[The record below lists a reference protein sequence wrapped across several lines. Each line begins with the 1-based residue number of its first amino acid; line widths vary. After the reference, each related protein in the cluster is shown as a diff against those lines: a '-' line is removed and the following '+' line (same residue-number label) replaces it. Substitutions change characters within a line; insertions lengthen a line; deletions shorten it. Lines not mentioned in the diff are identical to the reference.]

1 MQLTSAG
8 VDTPIKPCHANLY
21 HGDGEKDDYVM
32 LTMVTKWENWI
43 TSIMMEKPEH
53 PWPSKPPGLAPLLSQ
68 KPPEN
73 CCMCIF
79 LHFFECF
86 YNISMALL
94 VCIAAGNIHCHD
106 WSQMCRFLLN
116 LLRCKGILHELPDGL
131 PEHVLNRDEGALL
144 SIPET
149 FRFTCS
155 GVKME
160 RVPTSSILL
169 LCTFDGRKT
178 CSEPS
183 WRKFGFKIE
192 FAGVGRESLK

>member
-53 PWPSKPPGLAPLLSQ
+53 PWPSKLPWLAPLLSQ

-79 LHFFECF
+79 LPFIVCF
-86 YNISMALL
+86 LQHLNGPACLYCCRQYSLSRL
-94 VCIAAGNIHCHD
+94 VAD
-106 WSQMCRFLLN
+106 VQ
-116 LLRCKGILHELPDGL
+116 
-131 PEHVLNRDEGALL
+131 V
-144 SIPET
+144 SI
-149 FRFTCS
+149 
-155 GVKME
+155 
-160 RVPTSSILL
+160 
-169 LCTFDGRKT
+169 
-178 CSEPS
+178 EPVEVQ
-183 WRKFGFKIE
+183 GYP
-192 FAGVGRESLK
+192 A